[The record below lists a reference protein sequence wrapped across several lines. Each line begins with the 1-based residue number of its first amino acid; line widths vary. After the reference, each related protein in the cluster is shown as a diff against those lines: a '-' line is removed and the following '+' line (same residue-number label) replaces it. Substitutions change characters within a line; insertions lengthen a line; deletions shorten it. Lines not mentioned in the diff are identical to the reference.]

1 MQLDPHSYNDSAQ
14 PETTHVHW
22 KARLDFP
29 SRTIEAE
36 ACLTLLQPASGP
48 LDLDT
53 RDLDILAVADQDGA
67 TLPFELGPAETILG
81 SRLRVTLAP
90 GTTRVTVRYRTS
102 PDASALQ
109 WLAPQQTH
117 GGKHPFLFSQCQAVH
132 ARSVIPLQDTPR
144 LRIRFRA
151 ELTIPRELKALVAAA
166 FVSRTDSEDTS
177 IVIYDMPQP
186 IPPYLLGFAVG
197 DLDSRDVGPRSRVWA
212 EPGVVEAAAW
222 EFGEVERMIEKA
234 EQLFGPYE
242 WDRFDVLTMPPSFPY
257 GGMENPRLTF
267 LTPTVLAGD
276 RSLVNLLA
284 HELAHSWTGNLV
296 TNANADHFW
305 LNEGFTVYAERR
317 ILEALQGVEMASL
330 HAAMGR
336 RRLERAVERFKDRPE
351 LTKLRCD
358 LRGVDPDDAFSDV
371 PYEKGY
377 LLLRAIEEAVG
388 RSAFDAFL
396 RKYVETMRFKSI
408 TTEEFMLF
416 LEVHLPGTAKRVHAD
431 VWLSE
436 PGIPADAPV
445 PTSSRLDAV
454 RSLGATVPPPA
465 LAVKWTPTEW
475 ALYLDNLP
483 RPSPV
488 SLCEDLENRYRLT
501 SSRNHEVL
509 VSWLAVAASSGF
521 DPALPRVQKILAEVG
536 RMKYLEPL
544 YSALAHSPRY
554 HALARSCYAKAKDS
568 YHPIARQVVE
578 GVLRRNPAPAL
589 EATPA

>member
-1 MQLDPHSYNDSAQ
+1 MQLDPHSYNDTAQ

-22 KARLDFP
+22 KARVDFQ

-36 ACLTLLQPASGP
+36 ACLTLAEPGSGP
-48 LDLDT
+48 FDLDT
-53 RDLDILAVADQDGA
+53 RDLKILGVADQDGKSLA
-67 TLPFELGPAETILG
+67 FVLDPAEPILG
-81 SRLRVTLAP
+81 SRLRITLP
-90 GTTRVTVRYRTS
+90 SDTTRVTVRYRTS

-109 WLAPQQTH
+109 WLAPPQTH

-144 LRIRFRA
+144 LRVKFRA
-151 ELTIPRELKALVAAA
+151 ELTIPKALKALVAAA
-166 FVSRTDSEDTS
+166 FVSRTESGETAT
-177 IVIYDMPQP
+177 VIYDMPQP

-296 TNANADHFW
+296 TNANAEHFW

-317 ILEALQGVEMASL
+317 ILEALQGLEMASL

-336 RRLERAVERFKDRPE
+336 KRLERAVERFKDQPG

-377 LLLRAIEEAVG
+377 LYLRAIEEAVG
-388 RSAFDAFL
+388 RPAFDAFL
-396 RKYVETMRFKSI
+396 RKYVEIWRFKSI
-408 TTEEFMLF
+408 TTEQFVEFLH
-416 LEVHLPGTAKRVHAD
+416 EHLPEATKRVNAH
-431 VWLSE
+431 VWLNE
-436 PGIPADAPV
+436 PGIPDDAPA
-445 PTSSRLDAV
+445 PKSTRLEAV
-454 RSLGATVPPPA
+454 RKLGATLPPA
-465 LAVKWTPTEW
+465 ALAGKWTPTEW
-475 ALYLDNLP
+475 SLYLDNLP
-483 RPSPV
+483 HPSPA
-488 SLCEDLENRYRLT
+488 SLCEDLENQFQLT
-501 SSRNHEVL
+501 GSLNNEVL

-521 DPALPRVQKILAEVG
+521 DPALERVQRVLGEVG

-544 YSALAHSPRY
+544 YSALVRSPRY
-554 HALARSCYAKAKDS
+554 HAIARTCYDKAKDS
-568 YHPIARQVVE
+568 YHPIARQAVE
-578 GVLRRNPAPAL
+578 GVLRRIPAPKL
-589 EATPA
+589 EATPS